1 MYYSSIGISLLL
13 FMKREYKSLCTTY
26 IGKSKYSYIFTKGA
40 LHLRYRKGGSLGRV
54 DQKKRGKC
62 AHIGFLGVRRV
73 VVFNA
78 LNATICP

>member
-1 MYYSSIGISLLL
+1 MYVLQYIGISLLL
-13 FMKREYKSLCTTY
+13 FMKENISLCTTY
-26 IGKSKYSYIFTKGA
+26 IGKSKYSYIFTKG
-40 LHLRYRKGGSLGRV
+40 LYTYVTGKEEVWEGWI
-54 DQKKRGKC
+54 KKRGKC